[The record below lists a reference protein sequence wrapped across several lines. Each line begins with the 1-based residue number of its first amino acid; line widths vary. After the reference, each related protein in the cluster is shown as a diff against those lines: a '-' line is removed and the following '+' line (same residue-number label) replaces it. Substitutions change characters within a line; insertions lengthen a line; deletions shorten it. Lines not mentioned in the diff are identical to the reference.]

1 MLKGPLME
9 MQTAVP
15 AAAPVSRTLPLSK
28 ALFAVVVW
36 GGSFIATKIAVGE
49 VAPVTVVWLRF
60 AMGVAVLGAV
70 VAQRRQLFRPSTR
83 DFGYF
88 TMLGFLGIA
97 FHQWLQSNGLVTSQA
112 STTSW
117 IVASSPIFMAVLGWL
132 VLRERLGWLGS
143 LGIAVAAFGVLV
155 VVSKGDL
162 SAVTAGQFGEPGDFL
177 ILLSAVNWA
186 VFSVLSRRGLQR
198 HSSAGMMFWV
208 MTLGWLLTTVPLLL
222 GPGPA
227 DALRLSRGGWIAV
240 TFLGVA
246 CSGIAYVFWYDALR
260 VLPAGQVGALL
271 YLEPLVTVVVAAA
284 LLQEPVLPAT
294 LAGGF
299 AILMGVWLVSR
310 KRT

>member
-1 MLKGPLME
+1 ME
-9 MQTAVP
+9 MQTAVGRP
-15 AAAPVSRTLPLSK
+15 ESRAVPISK

-49 VAPVTVVWLRF
+49 IAPVTVVWLRF

-70 VAQRRQLFRPSTR
+70 VVQRRQLFRPSAR
-83 DFGYF
+83 DLGYF
-88 TMLGFLGIA
+88 TLLGFLGIS

-117 IVASSPIFMAVLGWL
+117 IVASSPIFMAALGWL
-132 VLRERLGWLGS
+132 VLRERLGWLGA
-143 LGIAVAAFGVLV
+143 LGIAVAALGVLV

-162 SAVTAGQFGEPGDFL
+162 PAVTAGSFGAPGDVL
-177 ILLSAVNWA
+177 ILLSALNWA
-186 VFSVLSRRGLQR
+186 VFSVLSRRGLRR

-208 MTLGWLLTTVPLLL
+208 MTIGWLLTAIQLFL

-227 DALRLSRGGWIAV
+227 DALRLSGTGWAAV
-240 TFLGVA
+240 AFLGVA

-260 VLPAGQVGALL
+260 VLPAGQVGAML
-271 YLEPLVTVVVAAA
+271 YLEPLVTVAVAAV
-284 LLQEPVLPAT
+284 LLEEAVLPAT

-299 AILMGVWLVSR
+299 AILLGVWLVSR
-310 KRT
+310 KPTAR